1 MNIEMIFSEQLRI
14 RLRMLS
20 NWVKSHI
27 SGAKTSFK
35 HNVRLSFW
43 LLAAVVAFVGGMTES
58 AQARSFLQ
66 EDSLATVSVAELP
79 MQGQQVYA
87 LIAQGG
93 PFAHD
98 KDGVVFGNR
107 EQQLPKH
114 KRGYYREYT
123 VKTSGVRNRGAKRIV
138 CGGLQ
143 VQSPDACYYT
153 EDHYSSFRKIV
164 R

>member
-1 MNIEMIFSEQLRI
+1 MM
-14 RLRMLS
+14 LRMLS
-20 NWVKSHI
+20 NWAKTHI
-27 SGAKTSFK
+27 SGAKTSLK
-35 HNVRLSFW
+35 HGMRRSV
-43 LLAAVVAFVGGMTES
+43 LLAVAVVTLTSGVIGS
-58 AQARSFLQ
+58 AQARGFFSDEVL
-66 EDSLATVSVAELP
+66 STVSVTELP
-79 MQGQQVYA
+79 KQGQQVYV
-87 LIAQGG
+87 LIGQGG

-107 EQQLPKH
+107 EQLLPKH

-143 VQSPDACYYT
+143 VQSPDVCYYT

>member
-1 MNIEMIFSEQLRI
+1 MM
-14 RLRMLS
+14 LRMLS
-20 NWVKSHI
+20 NWAKNHV
-27 SGAKTSFK
+27 SGAKTGFK
-35 HNVRLSFW
+35 HSVRLSF
-43 LLAAVVAFVGGMTES
+43 LLAVAAVSFMACLTES
-58 AQARSFLQ
+58 AQARSFLP
-66 EDSLATVSVAELP
+66 EETLATVSVTELP
-79 MQGQQVYA
+79 KQGQQVYA

-93 PFAHD
+93 PFAND

-107 EQQLPKH
+107 EQQLPQH

-143 VQSPDACYYT
+143 VQSPDVCYYT
-153 EDHYSSFRKIV
+153 ENHYSSFRKIV

>member
-1 MNIEMIFSEQLRI
+1 MLK
-14 RLRMLS
+14 MLS
-20 NWVKSHI
+20 NWVKSHVSNAENGI
-27 SGAKTSFK
+27 KQGAK
-35 HNVRLSFW
+35 LSY
-43 LLAAVVAFVGGMTES
+43 LIIVASVSIAATQANAFV
-58 AQARSFLQ
+58 R
-66 EDSLATVSVAELP
+66 EDALATISVSELP
-79 MQGQQVYA
+79 KQGQQVYA

-93 PFAHD
+93 PFAYD

-107 EQQLPKH
+107 ERLLPKQ

-123 VKTSGVRNRGAKRIV
+123 VKTTGIRSRGAKRIV

-143 VQSPDACYYT
+143 VQLPEACYYT

>member
-1 MNIEMIFSEQLRI
+1 ML
-14 RLRMLS
+14 LKMLS
-20 NWVKSHI
+20 NWVKKHI
-27 SGAKTSFK
+27 SCVKTGLKQSAILSILFVVTNVTIGVVQAKGLF
-35 HNVRLSFW
+35 
-43 LLAAVVAFVGGMTES
+43 
-58 AQARSFLQ
+58 Q
-66 EDSLATVSVAELP
+66 EQTLATISVSELP
-79 MQGQQVYA
+79 KQGQQVYA

-93 PFAHD
+93 PFAND

-107 EQQLPKH
+107 EQQLPKF

-123 VKTSGVRNRGAKRIV
+123 VKTPGVRNRGAKRIV

-143 VQSPDACYYT
+143 VQMPEVCYFT

>member
-1 MNIEMIFSEQLRI
+1 MMLR
-14 RLRMLS
+14 LLS
-20 NWVKSHI
+20 NWVKNHV
-27 SGAKTSFK
+27 SGAKTGFIHGVKISF
-35 HNVRLSFW
+35 
-43 LLAAVVAFVGGMTES
+43 LLIVAGVTIGA
-58 AQARSFLQ
+58 AQARGFSAEETLG
-66 EDSLATVSVAELP
+66 TVLVTELP
-79 MQGQQVYA
+79 KQGQQVYA

>member
-1 MNIEMIFSEQLRI
+1 MM
-14 RLRMLS
+14 LRMLS
-20 NWVKSHI
+20 NWAKTHI
-27 SGAKTSFK
+27 SDAKTSLMLSL
-35 HNVRLSFW
+35 RLG
-43 LLAAVVAFVGGMTES
+43 LLVSVAVVTFVSGFTS
-58 AQARSFLQ
+58 AAQARGFFTDDTKESV
-66 EDSLATVSVAELP
+66 SLATVSLSELP
-79 MQGQQVYA
+79 KQGQQVYA
-87 LIAQGG
+87 LISQGG
-93 PFAHD
+93 PFAYD

-143 VQSPDACYYT
+143 VQSPDVCYYT

-164 R
+164 H

>member
-1 MNIEMIFSEQLRI
+1 MM
-14 RLRMLS
+14 LRMLS
-20 NWVKSHI
+20 NRLRNYFSGTEVGFNHWAKLSLLLLVTSVTI
-27 SGAKTSFK
+27 SAVQAKVF
-35 HNVRLSFW
+35 
-43 LLAAVVAFVGGMTES
+43 
-58 AQARSFLQ
+58 AR
-66 EDSLATVSVAELP
+66 EETPATVSVSELP
-79 MQGQQVYA
+79 KQGQQVYA

-93 PFAHD
+93 PFAYG

-107 EQQLPKH
+107 EQQLPKQ

-123 VKTSGVRNRGAKRIV
+123 VKTSGVRSRGARRIV

>member
-1 MNIEMIFSEQLRI
+1 MLK
-14 RLRMLS
+14 MLS
-20 NWVKSHI
+20 KWVKNYI
-27 SGAKTSFK
+27 SGAKISFN
-35 HNVRLSFW
+35 HMVRLGFLLCVAGLTIGMAQSRGFMTEEA
-43 LLAAVVAFVGGMTES
+43 LAAV
-58 AQARSFLQ
+58 
-66 EDSLATVSVAELP
+66 SVTELP
-79 MQGQQVYA
+79 RQGQQVYA
-87 LIAQGG
+87 LILQGG
-93 PFAHD
+93 PFAYD

-123 VKTSGVRNRGAKRIV
+123 VKTPGVRHRGAKRIV

>member
-1 MNIEMIFSEQLRI
+1 MM
-14 RLRMLS
+14 LRMQS
-20 NWVKSHI
+20 NKVKNHF
-27 SGAKTSFK
+27 SGAEVGFNHWAKISFLLLLTS
-35 HNVRLSFW
+35 VTIS
-43 LLAAVVAFVGGMTES
+43 V
-58 AQARSFLQ
+58 AQAKGFAREETLT
-66 EDSLATVSVAELP
+66 TVSVSELP
-79 MQGQQVYA
+79 KQGQQVYA

-93 PFAHD
+93 PFAYD

-143 VQSPDACYYT
+143 VQTPDACYYT

>member
-1 MNIEMIFSEQLRI
+1 MLK
-14 RLRMLS
+14 MLS
-20 NWVKSHI
+20 KLYLLKSI
-27 SGAKTSFK
+27 
-35 HNVRLSFW
+35 
-43 LLAAVVAFVGGMTES
+43 LLILVTGVTIGV
-58 AQARSFLQ
+58 AQAKGLAQ
-66 EDSLATVSVAELP
+66 EEVFATVSVSELP
-79 MQGQQVYA
+79 KQGQQVYA

-93 PFAHD
+93 PFAYD

-123 VKTSGVRNRGAKRIV
+123 VKTSGARNRGAKRIV

-143 VQSPDACYYT
+143 VQAPDACYYT
-153 EDHYSSFRKIV
+153 EDHYSSFKKIV

>member
-1 MNIEMIFSEQLRI
+1 MMLK
-14 RLRMLS
+14 MLS
-20 NWVKSHI
+20 KWVQNYI
-27 SGAKTSFK
+27 SGAKISFNHMVK
-35 HNVRLSFW
+35 LSF
-43 LLAAVVAFVGGMTES
+43 LFVVVGLTIGAAQSRSFMSEETLAA
-58 AQARSFLQ
+58 
-66 EDSLATVSVAELP
+66 VSVAELP
-79 MQGQQVYA
+79 RQGQQVYA
-87 LIAQGG
+87 LILQGG

-98 KDGVVFGNR
+98 KDGVIFGNR

-123 VKTSGVRNRGAKRIV
+123 VKTPGVRHRGAKRIV

>member
-1 MNIEMIFSEQLRI
+1 
-14 RLRMLS
+14 MLS
-20 NWVKSHI
+20 NKVKNHFP
-27 SGAKTSFK
+27 GAKVGFN
-35 HNVRLSFW
+35 HW
-43 LLAAVVAFVGGMTES
+43 LKISLLLLVTGVTVGF
-58 AQARSFLQ
+58 AQAKGFAR
-66 EDSLATVSVAELP
+66 EETLATVSVSELP
-79 MQGQQVYA
+79 KQGQQVYA
-87 LIAQGG
+87 LIVQGG
-93 PFAHD
+93 PFAYD

-123 VKTSGVRNRGAKRIV
+123 VKTLGVRNRGAKRIV

-143 VQSPDACYYT
+143 VQSPEACYYT

>member
-1 MNIEMIFSEQLRI
+1 
-14 RLRMLS
+14 MLS
-20 NWVKSHI
+20 NWVKNHVPGVK
-27 SGAKTSFK
+27 SGFQQV
-35 HNVRLSFW
+35 VRLSF
-43 LLAAVVAFVGGMTES
+43 LLIAVTVILTGVITKS
-58 AQARSFLQ
+58 AQARSFLPD
-66 EDSLATVSVAELP
+66 ESLSTISVTQLP
-79 MQGQQVYA
+79 KQGQQVYA

-93 PFAHD
+93 PFAYD

-107 EQQLPKH
+107 EQQLPRQQ
-114 KRGYYREYT
+114 RGYYREYT

-143 VQSPDACYYT
+143 VQLPDVCYYT

>member
-1 MNIEMIFSEQLRI
+1 MMLRV
-14 RLRMLS
+14 LK
-20 NWVKSHI
+20 NKAKNYI
-27 SGAKTSFK
+27 SGAKTGFLSSFK
-35 HNVRLSFW
+35 LILVLMITLVTMGVVQAKSFSEM
-43 LLAAVVAFVGGMTES
+43 AVF
-58 AQARSFLQ
+58 
-66 EDSLATVSVAELP
+66 ATISVSELP
-79 MQGQQVYA
+79 QQGQQVYA

-93 PFAHD
+93 PFAYD

-107 EQQLPKH
+107 EQKLPKN

-153 EDHYSSFRKIV
+153 DDHYSSFRKIV

>member
-1 MNIEMIFSEQLRI
+1 MM
-14 RLRMLS
+14 LRMLS
-20 NWVKSHI
+20 NWVKNHI
-27 SGAKTSFK
+27 SGAKTGLIHGVK
-35 HNVRLSFW
+35 LS
-43 LLAAVVAFVGGMTES
+43 LLLVVAGVTIGT
-58 AQARSFLQ
+58 AQARGFSVD
-66 EDSLATVSVAELP
+66 ESLKTVSVTELP
-79 MQGQQVYA
+79 KQGQQVYA

-93 PFAHD
+93 PFAYD

-123 VKTSGVRNRGAKRIV
+123 VKTSGVRHRGAKRIV

>member
-1 MNIEMIFSEQLRI
+1 MLMMLK
-14 RLRMLS
+14 LLS
-20 NWVKSHI
+20 NWGKNHI
-27 SGAKTSFK
+27 FGAKKDFQ
-35 HNVRLSFW
+35 HRVRRCF
-43 LLAAVVAFVGGMTES
+43 LLLVAGGACICVMAQT
-58 AQARSFLQ
+58 AQAKSFLPQ
-66 EDSLATVSVAELP
+66 ETLNTVSLTELP
-79 MQGQQVYA
+79 KQGQQVYA

-93 PFAHD
+93 PFAND

-114 KRGYYREYT
+114 QRGYYREYT
-123 VKTSGVRNRGAKRIV
+123 VKTVGVRNRGAKRIV

-164 R
+164 P

>member
-1 MNIEMIFSEQLRI
+1 MQTRMI
-14 RLRMLS
+14 LRMLL
-20 NWVKSHI
+20 NWVEKRTY
-27 SGAKTSFK
+27 GAKAASR
-35 HNVRLSFW
+35 HSVRLGF
-43 LLAAVVAFVGGMTES
+43 LVVVVATFVGGLAGQVGL
-58 AQARSFLQ
+58 AQARSFLP
-66 EDSLATVSVAELP
+66 EETLATISVTELP
-79 MQGQQVYA
+79 KQGQQVYV

-93 PFAHD
+93 PFAND

-107 EQQLPKH
+107 EQQLPQH

-123 VKTSGVRNRGAKRIV
+123 VKTPSVRNRGAKRIV

-143 VQSPDACYYT
+143 VQSPDVCYYT

>member
-1 MNIEMIFSEQLRI
+1 MM
-14 RLRMLS
+14 LRMLS
-20 NWVKSHI
+20 NWAKTHI
-27 SGAKTSFK
+27 SGAKTSLK
-35 HNVRLSFW
+35 RSVRLI
-43 LLAAVVAFVGGMTES
+43 LLLSVAVVTFVAGVTS
-58 AQARSFLQ
+58 TAQARSFFAD
-66 EDSLATVSVAELP
+66 ETLATVSVTELP
-79 MQGQQVYA
+79 KQGQQVYA
-87 LIAQGG
+87 LISQGG
-93 PFAHD
+93 PFAYD

-143 VQSPDACYYT
+143 VQSPDVCYYT

>member
-1 MNIEMIFSEQLRI
+1 MM
-14 RLRMLS
+14 LRMLS
-20 NWVKSHI
+20 NWAKTHI
-27 SGAKTSFK
+27 SGAKTSLK
-35 HNVRLSFW
+35 RSVRLS
-43 LLAAVVAFVGGMTES
+43 LLLSVAVVTLVAGVTS
-58 AQARSFLQ
+58 TAQARSFLT
-66 EDSLATVSVAELP
+66 DDALATVSVTELP
-79 MQGQQVYA
+79 KQGQQVYA
-87 LIAQGG
+87 LIGQGG
-93 PFAHD
+93 PFAYD

-107 EQQLPKH
+107 EQLLPKH

-143 VQSPDACYYT
+143 VQTPDVCYYT

>member
-1 MNIEMIFSEQLRI
+1 MMLK
-14 RLRMLS
+14 MLS
-20 NWVKSHI
+20 KWLKNYI
-27 SGAKTSFK
+27 SGAKISFN
-35 HNVRLSFW
+35 HMLTLSF
-43 LLAAVVAFVGGMTES
+43 LLAVLGLAGLTTGT
-58 AQARSFLQ
+58 AQSRSFMS
-66 EDSLATVSVAELP
+66 EETLAAVSVAELP
-79 MQGQQVYA
+79 RQGQQVYA
-87 LIAQGG
+87 LILQGG

-107 EQQLPKH
+107 EQLLPKH

-123 VKTSGVRNRGAKRIV
+123 VKTPGVRHRGAKRIV

>member
-1 MNIEMIFSEQLRI
+1 MM
-14 RLRMLS
+14 LRMLS
-20 NWVKSHI
+20 NWVNNHI
-27 SGAKTSFK
+27 YGAKIGLIYIVKVSF
-35 HNVRLSFW
+35 
-43 LLAAVVAFVGGMTES
+43 LLIVTGVTIGM
-58 AQARSFLQ
+58 AQAKGFARD
-66 EDSLATVSVAELP
+66 EKPATISVSELP
-79 MQGQQVYA
+79 SKGQQVYA

-93 PFAHD
+93 PFAYD

-107 EQQLPKH
+107 EQLLPKH
-114 KRGYYREYT
+114 TRGYYREYT
-123 VKTSGVRNRGAKRIV
+123 VKTAGERNRGAKRIV

>member
-1 MNIEMIFSEQLRI
+1 MM
-14 RLRMLS
+14 LRMLS
-20 NWVKSHI
+20 NWAKTHI
-27 SGAKTSFK
+27 SGAKTSLK
-35 HNVRLSFW
+35 RSVRLS
-43 LLAAVVAFVGGMTES
+43 LLLSVAVVTLVAGVTGT
-58 AQARSFLQ
+58 AQARGFLS
-66 EDSLATVSVAELP
+66 DDALATVSVTELP
-79 MQGQQVYA
+79 KQGQQVYA
-87 LIAQGG
+87 LIGQGG
-93 PFAHD
+93 PFAYD

-107 EQQLPKH
+107 EQLLPKH

-143 VQSPDACYYT
+143 VQTPDVCYYT

>member
-1 MNIEMIFSEQLRI
+1 MM
-14 RLRMLS
+14 LRMLS
-20 NWVKSHI
+20 KWVKNHI
-27 SGAKTSFK
+27 SGAKISFNHMVK
-35 HNVRLSFW
+35 LSF
-43 LLAAVVAFVGGMTES
+43 LFVFVGLTIGA
-58 AQARSFLQ
+58 AQSRSLMS
-66 EDSLATVSVAELP
+66 EETLAVVSVAELP
-79 MQGQQVYA
+79 RQGQQVYA
-87 LIAQGG
+87 LILQGG

-123 VKTSGVRNRGAKRIV
+123 VKTPGERHRGAKRIV

>member
-1 MNIEMIFSEQLRI
+1 MLNKLLNWFENRI
-14 RLRMLS
+14 SSTKTGFIGLVKLS
-20 NWVKSHI
+20 LLLVV
-27 SGAKTSFK
+27 TS
-35 HNVRLSFW
+35 VSIG
-43 LLAAVVAFVGGMTES
+43 V
-58 AQARSFLQ
+58 AQAKGFAA
-66 EDSLATVSVAELP
+66 EEVFATIAVQDLP
-79 MQGQQVYA
+79 KQGQQVFA

-123 VKTSGVRNRGAKRIV
+123 VKTSGVRNRGARRIV

-143 VQSPDACYYT
+143 VQTPEACYYT

>member
-1 MNIEMIFSEQLRI
+1 MM
-14 RLRMLS
+14 LRMLS
-20 NWVKSHI
+20 NRFKNHV
-27 SGAKTSFK
+27 SGAKVGFNHWAKISLLLLVTS
-35 HNVRLSFW
+35 VTIG
-43 LLAAVVAFVGGMTES
+43 V
-58 AQARSFLQ
+58 AQAKGFAR
-66 EDSLATVSVAELP
+66 EETLATVSVSELP
-79 MQGQQVYA
+79 KQGQQVYA

-93 PFAHD
+93 PFAYD

-107 EQQLPKH
+107 EQQLPKQ

-143 VQSPDACYYT
+143 LQSPDTCYYT
-153 EDHYSSFRKIV
+153 DDHYSSFRKIV